1 VKAPEFNVARMSVWT
16 RILIGL
22 AAVDAVLLASGALGA
37 LASLLTDALALIAIF
52 AVARYLIRQSRVLW
66 RVRNRLIVTYVFIA
80 VVPILLILALVGVS
94 VYIVAG
100 QVASYL
106 VTSEANRRAA
116 SLAGPAR
123 ILSELD
129 PARRGPIVNEMIP
142 FWRDRMPGLQVL
154 VTGLQTLHSPP
165 DSTLEPPPSGW
176 KPYTG
181 LVRKDG
187 QFYFMSLARS
197 GDCQVV
203 MLAPLSRPALTGL
216 FPSIGEVS
224 FVFGKQ
230 RNEISGSAARGAAAE
245 GEIEATSRGT
255 MAAGSVPLPFSG
267 LDYIDFPTTWFNFM
281 EVADWQRPGM
291 RLPAYVEIVTRP
303 SAVLTALFSQ
313 SSDLDILTTIFIGI
327 AIALLVVE
335 LISLVI
341 GVSLTRSITMA
352 VGGLYEGTTK
362 IGAGEFSYRIPV
374 TGKDQLAALG
384 TSFNQMSSQLEK
396 LVSVAK
402 EKERL
407 QSELEIASEVQNQL
421 FPRCPP
427 PMRTIQMTGLCH
439 PARMVS
445 GDYYDYLCLPNG
457 ALAMAIGDVAGKG
470 ISAALLMAAIQSI
483 MRTQL
488 AAGAPMTAAAGGGSA
503 PARLSTAGIVGQLN
517 RQLYAN
523 TSPEKY
529 ATFFFSLYDENT
541 RLMTYTNAGHLP
553 PMVMRRDHAQLLEV
567 TGTVVGA
574 FPSISYQEKSIEL
587 RPDDLLVAYTDGI
600 TEPENAYGEEFGAD
614 RLADTLRRNQ
624 HREPEEIAA
633 KVMEAVR
640 QWSNAPELPDD
651 MTLVVMRGLA

>member
-16 RILIGL
+16 RILIALAGL
-22 AAVDAVLLASGALGA
+22 DTVLLAFRALPPVSG
-37 LASLLTDALALIAIF
+37 LLTDALALVALF

-80 VVPILLILALVGVS
+80 VVPIVLILALVGVS
-94 VYIVAG
+94 VWIVSG

-106 VTSEANRRAA
+106 VTSEANRRAE
-116 SLAGPAR
+116 SLGGPAR

-129 PARRGPIVNEMIP
+129 PTRRGPIVDDMIP
-142 FWRDRMPGLQVL
+142 FWRDRMPGLEVL

-165 DSTLEPPPSGW
+165 ASTLEAPPPEW

-187 QFYFMSLARS
+187 RLYFMSLARS

-203 MLAPLSRPALTGL
+203 MLAPLSRAALTGL
-216 FPSIGEVS
+216 FPNIGEVS
-224 FVFGKQ
+224 FGVRPG
-230 RNEISGSAARGAAAE
+230 SSAASNPRG
-245 GEIEATSRGT
+245 EAGAVEAGT
-255 MAAGSVPLPFSG
+255 LPPAFNG
-267 LDYIDFPTTWFNFM
+267 FDYVDFPSESVNLIN
-281 EVADWQRPGM
+281 VADWNRPGAM
-291 RLPAYVEIVTRP
+291 LEGFVDIRTRP
-303 SAVLTALFSQ
+303 SAVLSALFSQ
-313 SSDLDILTTIFIGI
+313 SLNADAFTTIFVII
-327 AIALLVVE
+327 AITLLVVE

-341 GVSLTRSITMA
+341 GVSLTRSITTA
-352 VGGLYEGTTK
+352 VGGLYEGTMK
-362 IGAGEFSYRIPV
+362 VGAADFSYRIPLA
-374 TGKDQLAALG
+374 GKDQLAALG
-384 TSFNQMSSQLEK
+384 NSFNQMSAQLAN
-396 LVSVAK
+396 LVVVAK

-407 QSELEIASEVQNQL
+407 QSELAIASEVQNQL

-427 PMRTIQMTGLCH
+427 PMRTIQMAGLCH

-445 GDYYDYLCLPNG
+445 GDYYDYLCLPSG
-457 ALAMAIGDVAGKG
+457 TLAMAIGDVAGKG

-488 AAGAPMTAAAGGGSA
+488 AAGLPMSAAAGGAAG
-503 PARLSTAGIVGQLN
+503 PARLSTAGMVGQLN

-523 TSPEKY
+523 TAPEKY
-529 ATFFFSLYDENT
+529 ATFFFGLYDENT
-541 RLMTYTNAGHLP
+541 RSMTYTNAGHLP
-553 PMVMRRDHAQLLEV
+553 PLMVRRDYVELLEV

-574 FPSISYQEKSIEL
+574 FPSISYQEKSIEVL
-587 RPDDLLVAYTDGI
+587 PDDLLVAYTDGI

-614 RLADTLRRNQ
+614 RLADTVRRNQ
-624 HREPEEIAA
+624 HREPNEIAA
-633 KVMEAVR
+633 KVMEAVK